1 MSIYRTATSKA
12 GTNTANTVMWQI
24 RMPASRRVLVR
35 EVGIFCEVPA
45 TTAPQFRLSR
55 SLTLG
60 TSSATVVPQP
70 TDADSVATDAVLDT
84 TWSAAP
90 TFTTAGPFIDGW
102 PQFNTAGAG
111 VIYSY
116 DDLWVSAG
124 TGATSGLQVVN
135 LVATGATTGTWLLRV
150 KLDQ

>member
-12 GTNTANTVMWQI
+12 GVNAANTVMWQL
-24 RMPASRRVLVR
+24 RMPAARRVQVL
-35 EVGIFCEVPA
+35 EVGLFCEVAA

-60 TSSATVVPQP
+60 TSSGTVVLQP
-70 TDADSVATDAVLDT
+70 SDQDSVATDAVLDT

-90 TFTTAGPFIDGW
+90 TFTTAGPFVDGW

-116 DDLWVSAG
+116 DDLWISAG
-124 TGATSGLQVVN
+124 TAATSGLQIVN
-135 LVATGATTGTWLLRV
+135 LVASGATTGTWLLRV
-150 KLDQ
+150 KLGQ